1 MGKKIDEALPE
12 SKELLNPLL
21 TNVQKEI
28 VERAIKEIKE
38 NPESYNIDFFWKLDT
53 SIGGVGGY
61 CMPFDPT
68 RNPFPTG
75 IGRSLFRP
83 LQYAA
88 SDIEIGKDIYFHAR
102 HAVQDAGLH
111 LEMVTGFVLWNTSNR
126 IGKISLPF
134 KKLTLGQSISE
145 LEKRK
150 VLPQHLIAPLNLFKE
165 LYNKSKHDVNQ
176 DEERE
181 RLFSPA
187 DALIGYISA
196 RILGKEF
203 LKPYY
208 PEILESIEEK
218 YLNGLKGLNMNLRK

>member
-1 MGKKIDEALPE
+1 MNKRNDGPLPE
-12 SKELLNPLL
+12 SKELLNALL
-21 TNVQKEI
+21 TKTQKEI
-28 VERAIKEIKE
+28 VEKAMQEIKE
-38 NPESYNIDFFWKLDT
+38 NPESYNIDFFWGLDA

-61 CMPFDPT
+61 CMPFDVT

-88 SDIEIGKDIYFHAR
+88 SDIEMGKDIYFHAR
-102 HAVQDAGLH
+102 HVVQDAGLH
-111 LEMVTGFVLWNTSNR
+111 LEMVTGFVLWKTSNR

-134 KKLTLGQSISE
+134 KKWTLGQSISE

-150 VLPQHLIAPLNLFKE
+150 VLPQHLIGPLNLFKE

-187 DALIGYISA
+187 DALIAYISA
-196 RILGKEF
+196 RILGKE
-203 LKPYY
+203 LLRPYY
-208 PEILESIEEK
+208 KEILEQIRKDIEK
-218 YLNGLKGLNMNLRK
+218 LNCAGVNF